1 MARRIAISR
10 AMALAS
16 VRADFEASNLYGTSE
31 RNGWYVVYSYGSHW
45 PLHAYNEELDMWF
58 SNTDKYSTS
67 TSRHF
72 SQTQPRSSI
81 NITSEEMLHIIR
93 KPLSEIRG
101 INSNLDFAIRKNN
114 DKKIVKRSAEPV
126 LRGGELPEEDE

>member
-1 MARRIAISR
+1 MARHISNSR
-10 AMALAS
+10 AMALAAG
-16 VRADFEASNLYGTSE
+16 RKDFVGSNLYGANE

-45 PLHAYNEELDMWF
+45 PLHAYNKELEMWL
-58 SNTDKYSTS
+58 SNADKYSTS

-81 NITSEEMLHIIR
+81 NITTAEMLHIIK
-93 KPLSEIRG
+93 KPLSALMG
-101 INSNLDFAIRKNN
+101 INSYVDFVIRKNN
-114 DKKIVKRSAEPV
+114 DKKRVKRSKEPA